1 MRGSGRSSIDVKK
14 GGVTRGRRTA
24 INMVEGTGVTLAVD
38 DDPANDDVTVLVTAP
53 GGVGPEGP
61 QGPQGPIGPQGPA
74 GADGAVGP
82 AGADGAQGL
91 QGIQGVPGQDSTVP
105 GPKGDQGIQGVQ
117 GIQGP
122 QGDPGPVSKDL
133 FYRRQ
138 VGTTPFERWYVA
150 GQANALALTTG
161 APSANVLRALPFI
174 VTKGH
179 TVDRLAVQVTT
190 LLAGK
195 GRFSIYSPT
204 SDTNL
209 YPYSLVLDPLTEIDT
224 GTTGMKTVTIS
235 QALTAGNT
243 YYFCY
248 VSNAAATLRALSVG
262 GMIALVGNDNALA
275 TATGVGFSC
284 AWTYASPPTAMPAT
298 FPTASQA
305 VIVAVPIPAIGLRLS
320 A

>member
-1 MRGSGRSSIDVKK
+1 MPVRGH
-14 GGVTRGRRTA
+14 GGG
-24 INMVEGTGVTLAVD
+24 GT
-38 DDPANDDVTVLVTAP
+38 P
-53 GGVGPEGP
+53 GP
-61 QGPQGPIGPQGPA
+61 QGPPGPAGDPGAQGEPGAEGPA
-74 GADGAVGP
+74 GAA
-82 AGADGAQGL
+82 GAQGI
-91 QGIQGVPGQDSTVP
+91 QGIQGVQGPPGQDSIVPGPQGPPGMDGEDGSPGSDGAKGDQGIQGPPGQDSTVP
-105 GPKGDQGIQGVQ
+105 GPKGDTGEKGTTGDQGIQ

-138 VGTTPFERWYVA
+138 VGTSPFERWYVA
-150 GQANALALTTG
+150 GQANATALTTG
-161 APSANVLRALPFI
+161 APSANVLRAIPFI
-174 VTKGH
+174 ATKNH
-179 TVDRLAVQVTT
+179 TIDRIAVQVTT

-195 GRFSIYSPT
+195 GRYAIYSPT

-209 YPYSLVLDPLTEIDT
+209 YPSALVLDPLTEIDT
-224 GTTGMKTVTIS
+224 GTTGMKAVTIS
-235 QALTAGNT
+235 QALTAGNL

-248 VSNAAATLRALSVG
+248 ASNAAATLRALSVA
-262 GMIALVGNDNALA
+262 GMIALVGQDTALA
-275 TATGVGFSC
+275 TATGVGFSA

>member
-1 MRGSGRSSIDVKK
+1 M
-14 GGVTRGRRTA
+14 
-24 INMVEGTGVTLAVD
+24 
-38 DDPANDDVTVLVTAP
+38 
-53 GGVGPEGP
+53 
-61 QGPQGPIGPQGPA
+61 
-74 GADGAVGP
+74 
-82 AGADGAQGL
+82 
-91 QGIQGVPGQDSTVP
+91 
-105 GPKGDQGIQGVQ
+105 
-117 GIQGP
+117 
-122 QGDPGPVSKDL
+122 DL

-138 VGTTPFERWYVA
+138 VGTSPFERWYIA
-150 GQANALALTTG
+150 GQANALAMTTG

-179 TVDRLAVQVTT
+179 TVDRIAVQVTT

-195 GRFSIYSPT
+195 GRYAIYSPT
-204 SDTNL
+204 SDTDL
-209 YPYSLVLDPLTEIDT
+209 YPLNLVLDPLTEIDT
-224 GTTGMKTVTIS
+224 STTGMKPVTIS
-235 QALTAGNT
+235 QALTAGNL

-262 GMIALVGNDNALA
+262 GMIALVGQDNALA
-275 TATGVGFSC
+275 AASGVGFSC